1 MRGGL
6 PCWGAAPCSAAPS
19 DRTTGASAEK
29 RGDQAPRSTEATQIG
44 AVWVPAPGQ
53 RASGWESKS
62 AATQT
67 GSVAALVTWVT
78 GTRLAGR
85 VCADDVDLGA
95 HGDAWL
101 TSANTRPSQATD
113 VAPLAPAD
121 RQQRGRQARSCGR
134 GDGQG

>member
-1 MRGGL
+1 V
-6 PCWGAAPCSAAPS
+6 
-19 DRTTGASAEK
+19 SAEQP
-29 RGDQAPRSTEATQIG
+29 GDQAPRSTEATQLG
-44 AVWVPAPGQ
+44 AVGVAADFDAHPEACWPG
-53 RASGWESKS
+53 AG
-62 AATQT
+62 TQT
-67 GSVAALVTWVT
+67 GSVASLVTWVT
-78 GTRLAGR
+78 GTLLAGR

-101 TSANTRPSQATD
+101 TSANTRPSLATD